1 MRTSHLS
8 LKDYRNYE
16 TADLTLEPGLNL
28 LIGRNGHGKTN
39 LVEAIMY
46 FASLRSHRVSQDS
59 ALIRAGQDSAVMR
72 MRLAYAEREV
82 LLELQLNRSAPNRA
96 QLNRAAVKPREV
108 ARTFS
113 AVLFAPEDLNIARG
127 EPAVR
132 RRFLDDALIA
142 RHPAA
147 AGVIADYERVLKQRN
162 TLLKSARGNFG
173 PAATSTLHAW
183 DDQLVTLG
191 SQIIE
196 HRRLLVRDLA
206 EPVREAYLTLVE
218 DDHRPSL
225 EIFESIDSE
234 ATEPDVSRETSGL
247 DRVESANVSR
257 ETIADRFRAGLMRL
271 RDREIE
277 RGQTLLGPHR
287 DDLNLGLNGL
297 PVKGYASHG
306 ETWSFV
312 LSLRLGLARL
322 LQRDSTL
329 GDPVVILDDVF
340 AELDARRRQQ
350 LLHAVEDFE
359 QVIVTAAVAEDVPSD
374 RNWHVVHIQKGHI
387 VAGGGEV
394 SDAEKNHL

>member
-8 LKDYRNYE
+8 LKDYRNYA
-16 TADLTLEPGLNL
+16 TADLVLEPGLNL

-59 ALIRAGQDSAVMR
+59 ALIRAGQEAAVMR
-72 MRLAYAEREV
+72 MRLVYAEREV
-82 LLELQLNRSAPNRA
+82 LLELQINRAATNRA
-96 QLNRAAVKPREV
+96 QLNRAAVKPRDV
-108 ARTFS
+108 SRAFS

-127 EPAVR
+127 EPAIR

-162 TLLKSARGNFG
+162 ALLKSARGNLG
-173 PAATSTLHAW
+173 QAAAGTLHAW
-183 DDQLVTLG
+183 DEQLVTLG

-196 HRRLLVRDLA
+196 HRRLLVRDLT

-218 DDHRPSL
+218 DDHRATLDLS
-225 EIFESIDSE
+225 ESISPQVDES
-234 ATEPDVSRETSGL
+234 DVSRETSEAISPEPA
-247 DRVESANVSR
+247 DVSR
-257 ETIADRFRAGLMRL
+257 ETIANMFRAGLASL

-277 RGQTLLGPHR
+277 RGQTLMGPHR
-287 DDLNLGLNGL
+287 DDLLLGLNDL

-306 ETWSFV
+306 ETWSFI
-312 LSLRLGLARL
+312 LALRLGLARL

-350 LLHAVEDFE
+350 LLRAVEDFE
-359 QVIVTAAVAEDVPSD
+359 QVIVTAAVAEDVPHD
-374 RNWHVVHIQKGHI
+374 RDWHIVRIQNGEI
-387 VAGGGEV
+387 VAGGEV
-394 SDAEKNHL
+394 VSNA